1 MPSDQWI
8 IERNSGR
15 YGGHWRT
22 VWSGLVEAKARVEF
36 DKRHA
41 AMRQGGLRL
50 IRPDGHTEFIVTSP
64 RLRTRW

>member
-1 MPSDQWI
+1 MKWV

-15 YGGHWRT
+15 RIGSWRV
-22 VWSGLVEAKARVEF
+22 VWSGTDETKARNQYE
-36 DKRHA
+36 KRYA
-41 AMRQGGLRL
+41 ALRQGGLRL